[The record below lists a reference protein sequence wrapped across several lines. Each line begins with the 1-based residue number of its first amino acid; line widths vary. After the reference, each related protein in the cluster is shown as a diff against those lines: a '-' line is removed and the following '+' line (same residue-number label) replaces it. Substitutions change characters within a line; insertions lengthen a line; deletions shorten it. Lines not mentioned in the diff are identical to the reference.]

1 MYELVFNPVKGPE
14 LIGVE
19 TSPVAKDRVKIYT
32 SWNISEDWG
41 SAEAFKNRGWKDGSY
56 ILGATNHDDYPLWSE
71 YKNIAQRDKQIK
83 ILSKI
88 LKIPEEKLSS
98 FSGYQALNLFE
109 RYKGNT
115 NPVDDYRLKVSTSYQ
130 DHYFKSL
137 ERGEGYNPMDALEKA
152 FVSKGLDKSEPELY
166 KKVVKYKK
174 ILQQKE
180 GGNKSKLVYI
190 SAAAL
195 LALAGLVMIMRGRG
209 EASAPEKQ
217 A

>member
-1 MYELVFNPVKGPE
+1 
-14 LIGVE
+14 
-19 TSPVAKDRVKIYT
+19 
-32 SWNISEDWG
+32 
-41 SAEAFKNRGWKDGSY
+41 
-56 ILGATNHDDYPLWSE
+56 
-71 YKNIAQRDKQIK
+71 
-83 ILSKI
+83 
-88 LKIPEEKLSS
+88 
-98 FSGYQALNLFE
+98 
-109 RYKGNT
+109 
-115 NPVDDYRLKVSTSYQ
+115 
-130 DHYFKSL
+130 
-137 ERGEGYNPMDALEKA
+137 MDALEKA